1 MDFGLLEFTRVA
13 QRRFHYEQAFEHY
26 LRANRVPYVAVDEA
40 KKALMPAVKNS
51 SNRDERSRSGGT
63 AEIPGAL
70 KSFDFVVYT
79 SGGRNMLVDVKGR
92 MFGTAKSPNPQSNSR
107 YESWVTQDDIDS
119 LTHWQKLF
127 GSDFQA
133 VFVFTYCLRQQPP
146 DALFDE
152 VFAFGERWYALREV
166 RLDDYVHY
174 MVPRSLKWQ
183 TVHVPAA
190 AFARI
195 SKPFTIRPSSL
206 TMACSEALPI
216 RSSSTG
222 SAESSGSCGSIAATV
237 S

>member
-1 MDFGLLEFTRVA
+1 MVMA

-40 KKALMPAVKNS
+40 KKALMPAAKKPS
-51 SNRDERSRSGGT
+51 RRDEASRS
-63 AEIPGAL
+63 AAPSENSASPEHPGAL

-79 SGGRNMLVDVKGR
+79 PHRNMLVDVKGR

-107 YESWVTQDDIDS
+107 YESWVTQDDVDS

-127 GSDFQA
+127 GSDFEA
-133 VFVFTYCLRQQPP
+133 VFVFAYCLRQQPP

-166 RLDDYVHY
+166 RLSDYMRE
-174 MVPRSLKWQ
+174 MVRRSAKWQ
-183 TVHVPAA
+183 TVHVPAEP
-190 AFARI
+190 FSRI
-195 SKPFTIRPSSL
+195 SKPFSIRTSSEKGPG
-206 TMACSEALPI
+206 MPQAKAD
-216 RSSSTG
+216 RSQSRPG
-222 SAESSGSCGSIAATV
+222 SRGCGPVTATV